1 MQPLWKTAWRV
12 LKKLKFLYDP
22 AIQLLVYIQKRKK
35 HTFENSSLETA
46 VCCQGHLDGWITFLL
61 TLLALSGCQTC
72 YAQEPLFR
80 VVDTIP
86 ILMLDKCLVSQGYLK
101 STKKLPAPLTPLLET
116 WMVDH

>member
-1 MQPLWKTAWRV
+1 MQTHLSV
-12 LKKLKFLYDP
+12 QCFISCIDQGP
-22 AIQLLVYIQKRKK
+22 AETKW
-35 HTFENSSLETA
+35 HTPHGHAGTFENSSLETA